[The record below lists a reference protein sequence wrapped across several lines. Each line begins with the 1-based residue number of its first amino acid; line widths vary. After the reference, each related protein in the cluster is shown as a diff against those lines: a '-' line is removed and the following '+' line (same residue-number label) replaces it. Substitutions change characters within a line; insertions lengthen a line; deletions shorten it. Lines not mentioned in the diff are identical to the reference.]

1 MVRQHYLELVRSEVF
16 DSIGLVEEHEFDRVF
31 TDYFQQLKALD
42 PSVSLYPVNRET
54 TLISPNSINRVEQ
67 LLNVQVVADFRSN
80 VLSKLGA
87 YATENPESVIRY
99 HDLFPDL
106 FRKLKMSIW
115 AEKSDQLEMALLNVQ
130 KYFSEEHGVLSVDQI
145 TMVENTLAKL
155 RESYGYDNQGVQ
167 DIIGFIVS
175 SQRLQ
180 ENSD

>member
-1 MVRQHYLELVRSEVF
+1 
-16 DSIGLVEEHEFDRVF
+16 
-31 TDYFQQLKALD
+31 
-42 PSVSLYPVNRET
+42 
-54 TLISPNSINRVEQ
+54 
-67 LLNVQVVADFRSN
+67 
-80 VLSKLGA
+80 
-87 YATENPESVIRY
+87 
-99 HDLFPDL
+99 
-106 FRKLKMSIW
+106 MSIW